1 MARGCFAQG
10 DVVGGDT
17 IKKLIGQGGF
27 GDIYCV
33 LNLETNK
40 PGALKVEMLGAG
52 NQGILKE
59 ITMRSQLQGSP
70 VFPRMETTGEN
81 DRCRFLVME
90 LLGPSLATILRN
102 RGNKYPLVLALRS
115 GVEMLKCIE
124 QLHRRGYIHRDV
136 KPGNFLIRPDP
147 MYPICLIDFGLAA
160 SYVDCESGAHLD
172 PQLDRGFVGTT
183 GYASENALRGHS
195 LSRRDDLISW
205 FHSLVEMVRGK
216 MPWPDQADRETVIKM
231 RKRKQFLAGLPK
243 QVKHIHEMITRMD
256 FEETPDYNHM
266 AALMNEA
273 IRATGCDLS
282 KPLITELMSQEDLD
296 RLCSFSSTRRLS
308 ISEMYGIWSAASRL
322 SSRRFAPDVKSAG
335 CCGVC

>member
-1 MARGCFAQG
+1 MARACFAHG
-10 DVVGGDT
+10 DVVGGYA
-17 IKKLIGQGGF
+17 IQKLIGQGGF

-33 LNLETNK
+33 LNLETNRR
-40 PGALKVEMLGAG
+40 GAMKVEMLGAN

-59 ITMRSQLQGSP
+59 ITILNQLQGSP
-70 VFPRMETTGEN
+70 MFPRVESTGET

-102 RGNKYPLVLALRS
+102 GGSKYPLALALRS

-124 QLHRRGYIHRDV
+124 QLHRRGYIHRDI

-183 GYASENALRGHS
+183 SYASENALRGRS

-205 FHSLVEMVRGK
+205 FHSLVEMIRGK
-216 MPWPDQADRETVIKM
+216 MPWPDQADQATMIKM
-231 RKRKQFLAGLPK
+231 RRGRQFLAGLPK
-243 QVKHIHEMITRMD
+243 QVKRIHEMIMKMN
-256 FEETPDYNHM
+256 FEETPDYRHM
-266 AALMNEA
+266 VALMNEA

-282 KPLITELMSQEDLD
+282 KPFIAELMRQEDLEK
-296 RLCSFSSTRRLS
+296 LESFSSTRRLS
-308 ISEMYGIWSAASRL
+308 ASQMCGIWSAATRLTSRP
-322 SSRRFAPDVKSAG
+322 FAPDAKSG
-335 CCGVC
+335 DCCGVC